1 MNFKKKSLL
10 LAGLIFSNVHAYE
23 VEGLKVSG
31 EAAFDYN
38 LVSTG
43 DEAIPAAGGGK
54 DNQYRFNYAQL
65 LLKKDVEKLSF
76 FSRLFYL
83 PTTYDTNGNQ
93 NTANLG
99 VLYQLEVFYKL
110 APKLD
115 IGFGRFLTTMGYE
128 SPFRTNNLTYNY
140 TISRQTLYPGY
151 ADGLRARYFAHKY
164 LTANLSSYNR
174 FANSSFGDD
183 NSTSKATEISLTGTI
198 QDFTWFAGYITSR
211 DTNAT
216 EKVDN
221 TGASVWFSYKFWE
234 NFNFVATFENRTSD
248 TKDSALLYT
257 QSISGTLAYTMGIHN
272 FAARYEHVT
281 GADNINAINGAAD
294 FKTANRVNSI
304 TLTDKIAI
312 DKNLNLYL
320 EYRGNHADDK
330 AFVKDTGSTVSDAS
344 MFTIGA
350 IAHF

>member
-10 LAGLIFSNVHAYE
+10 LVGLIFSNAYAYE
-23 VEGLKVSG
+23 VEGINVSG

-43 DEAIPAAGGGK
+43 NVAIPASGGAK
-54 DNQYRFNYAQL
+54 DNEYRFNYAQL
-65 LLKKDVEKLSF
+65 LLKKDADKLSF

-83 PTTYDTNGNQ
+83 PTTYDTGGNQ
-93 NTANLG
+93 STANLG

-110 APKLD
+110 SPKLVV
-115 IGFGRFLTTMGYE
+115 GFGRFLTTMGYE
-128 SPFRTNNLTYNY
+128 SPFRTNNFTYNY

-151 ADGLRARYFAHKY
+151 ADGLRAKYFAHKY
-164 LTANLSSYNR
+164 LTLNLSSYNR

-183 NSTSKATEISLTGTI
+183 NSTSKATEASLTGTI
-198 QDFTWFAGYITSR
+198 ENFTWFAGYITSR
-211 DTNAT
+211 DTSLT

-221 TGASVWFSYKFWE
+221 TGASVWLSYKFWE
-234 NFNFVATFENRTSD
+234 NATLVTSFENRTSD
-248 TKDSALLYT
+248 KKDSALLYT
-257 QSISGTLAYTMGIHN
+257 QSLSGTLAYTWGACN
-272 FAARYEHVT
+272 FAARYEQVT

-304 TLTDKIAI
+304 TLTNKFAV

-320 EYRGNHADDK
+320 EYRGDHADDK
-330 AFVKDTGSTVSDAS
+330 AFVKDTGSTVRNAS
-344 MFTIGA
+344 MFTLGA